1 MHKKIIFLFV
11 VIAVVFSFASFSDS
25 NEIAIYINEDKVDF
39 YDTLPFI
46 DENDRTIVPVRFI
59 SESFDA
65 YVKWYSETREV
76 KIIKDDKTI
85 ILKIDSNVA
94 KINGESI
101 EMDTKA
107 LIVNNRTVVP
117 LRFVSEAFQF
127 EINYKY
133 DYDIRDDNE
142 KKHIIDIYNVELLL
156 YNELKKVNDEE
167 IDITKYNL
175 TIKDMDN
182 LNEEMIDLF
191 PDLFFSDRF
200 VYTYSENEVMS
211 IKYLFDQN
219 IGVLKEEYD
228 NLVNESNE
236 IIEEI
241 IKDNM
246 SDYEKEIAI
255 HDYLVEHVEYD
266 INNEYSTKAHTAYG
280 AIVNNIAV
288 CDGYAEAF
296 DYLLKK
302 VGIKSK
308 LIFGKTEN
316 ISHAWNLVE
325 IEDELYFVDVTSD
338 DPINNEE
345 NIMSYN
351 YFNVPYVLIMNS
363 HEVFEDYS
371 YVNHISE
378 NYFYKNDLLFGDE
391 VIAIEYIN
399 NKLIEDQGNT
409 RLYFMLDSEISNYNI
424 DIENIINNYIDK
436 NRSIFTGSY
445 SYIKSYKDD
454 DLIFDISIDVERK

>member
-1 MHKKIIFLFV
+1 MHKKIILLFIM
-11 VIAVVFSFASFSDS
+11 IAAIFPFASFSETT
-25 NEIAIYINEDKVDF
+25 EIAIYINEDKVDF

-46 DENDRTIVPVRFI
+46 DENNRTIVPVRFI

-65 YVKWYSETREV
+65 YVKWYPETREV

-85 ILKIDSNVA
+85 ILKIDSNIA

-107 LIVNNRTVVP
+107 LIINNRTVVP
-117 LRFVSEAFQF
+117 LRFISEAFQF
-127 EINYKY
+127 GINYKF
-133 DYDIRDDNE
+133 DYDIRNDNK

-156 YNELKKVNDEE
+156 FDELRKLNDEE
-167 IDITKYNL
+167 IDVTKYNL
-175 TIKDMDN
+175 SVEDMTN

-191 PDLFFSDRF
+191 PDLFFIDKF
-200 VYTYSENEVMS
+200 VYTYSEGEVMS
-211 IKYLFDQN
+211 VKYLFDEN
-219 IGVLKEEYD
+219 TDDLKEKY
-228 NLVNESNE
+228 NKLVDESDRIIE
-236 IIEEI
+236 III
-241 IKDNM
+241 NNNM

-266 INNEYSTKAHTAYG
+266 IDNKYPTESHTAYG
-280 AIVNNIAV
+280 AIVNDISV

-308 LIFGKTEN
+308 LIYGKMEN
-316 ISHAWNLVE
+316 ILHAWNLVE
-325 IEDELYFVDVTSD
+325 IEGNLYFVDVTAD

-345 NIMSYN
+345 NIMSYKF
-351 YFNVPYVLIMNS
+351 FNVPFALIVNS
-363 HEVFEDYS
+363 HEVFENYS
-371 YVNHISE
+371 YVNYISE
-378 NYFYKNDLLFGDE
+378 NYFYKNDLLFRNE
-391 VIAIEYIN
+391 LSIIEYIN
-399 NKLIEDQGNT
+399 NKLIEDQGKT
-409 RLYFMLDSEISNYNI
+409 RIYFMLDSKISNFNI

-445 SYIKSYKDD
+445 SYIKRYKDD
-454 DLIFDISIDVERK
+454 DLIFDISINIERK